1 MRMDRMVTMET
12 FVTVVDAGSFSAA
25 ARRLKLGQ
33 PAVSKAVA
41 QLEERLGARLLLRST
56 RGLAPTAAGQRFY
69 EHALRAIH
77 EADQAEQAVRESS
90 DGLSGQLRIGAA
102 VTFARLH
109 VLPALRSFLHQHP
122 NLSIHI
128 VLDDRSVDL
137 LEEGVDVALRMGTL
151 DDSSMTAR
159 RIASGRRV
167 VVGTPSYFAEAGV
180 PQTPVDLGRHQAVVY
195 SVRGGGESWLFSR
208 DDGSDSTVTLSGRIS
223 VNAAEGMRTAVL
235 AHMGLAVASEWM
247 FAPELADG
255 TVQAVLTDWTLPT
268 IDLWAVFPAGRMT
281 TAKARA
287 FVAFVEHILNEHK
300 SSDDPIA

>member
-1 MRMDRMVTMET
+1 
-12 FVTVVDAGSFSAA
+12 
-25 ARRLKLGQ
+25 
-33 PAVSKAVA
+33 
-41 QLEERLGARLLLRST
+41 
-56 RGLAPTAAGQRFY
+56 
-69 EHALRAIH
+69 
-77 EADQAEQAVRESS
+77 
-90 DGLSGQLRIGAA
+90 
-102 VTFARLH
+102 
-109 VLPALRSFLHQHP
+109 
-122 NLSIHI
+122 
-128 VLDDRSVDL
+128 
-137 LEEGVDVALRMGTL
+137 
-151 DDSSMTAR
+151 
-159 RIASGRRV
+159 
-167 VVGTPSYFAEAGV
+167 
-180 PQTPVDLGRHQAVVY
+180 
-195 SVRGGGESWLFSR
+195 LFSR